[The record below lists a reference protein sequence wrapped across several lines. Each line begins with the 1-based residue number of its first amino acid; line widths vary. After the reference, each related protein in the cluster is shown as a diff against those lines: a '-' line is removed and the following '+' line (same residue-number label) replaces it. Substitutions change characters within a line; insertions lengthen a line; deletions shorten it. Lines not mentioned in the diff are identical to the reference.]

1 MATVTLTAT
10 FPAVREFRDY
20 HDIWEYGLDLNKLFK
35 SPKAIRN
42 AEVGFDAGG
51 CYWGVYYVGRKP
63 AKAVIDKLLDDAGFI
78 PDLDDG
84 GEFYVID
91 EN

>member
-20 HDIWEYGLDLNKLFK
+20 HNIREYGLDLNKLFN
-35 SPKAIRN
+35 PARPIRN

-63 AKAVIDKLLDDAGFI
+63 SKAVIEQLLADADYV
-78 PDLDDG
+78 PDSDEYYDG
-84 GEFYVID
+84 
-91 EN
+91 